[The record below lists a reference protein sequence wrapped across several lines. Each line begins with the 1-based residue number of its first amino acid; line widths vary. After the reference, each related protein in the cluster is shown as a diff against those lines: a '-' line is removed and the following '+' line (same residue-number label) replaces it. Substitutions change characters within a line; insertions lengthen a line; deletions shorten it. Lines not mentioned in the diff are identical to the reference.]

1 MSDDYF
7 SFTGNLFDQEAI
19 SRKPEALKGIRV
31 LDLSHMIFGP
41 TAARFLAQYGAE
53 VIKVEVPYQG
63 DYWRGST
70 YWGKY
75 WKHANPLWHFI
86 NHSKYFAAID
96 VKKPK
101 GKDLILKLAQMSDVV
116 IENFTSGTVEAW
128 GIGYSQ
134 VSQLNPKIIYA
145 SLSTYGQFGPMRFL
159 PGWDL
164 LAQGASGVLSLTGHP
179 ETDRYFKI
187 PDFFGDFFPGY
198 FAAMMILMALH
209 YRERTGEGQYLDVC
223 QAEILMRSLFH
234 FTHFS
239 LTGKELGRTGN
250 ADPTMAPS
258 GIFKTRDKK
267 FVALAIGTDSQFRSL
282 CKAMDRA
289 DLAEDPRFRKA
300 LDRLQPKNA
309 QELNGLLNNWAS
321 SQAASELI
329 TLGKKHRFAVSEVMD
344 DVQIYRDSWRKE
356 RGSVV
361 SYEDEMYKTM
371 VLEGPLS
378 MLSKTPGRIKW
389 LTRPLG
395 YHNRY
400 LLKKLLGL
408 KEAEIRRLE
417 KERVVG
423 YWDYRVGQRPPV
435 YYDMDKDPVFN
446 YDSALPSPLA
456 GEGKGGGERGR

>member
-1 MSDDYF
+1 MADDYF
-7 SFTGNLFDQEAI
+7 DFTGKMFDPKTIPE
-19 SRKPEALKGIRV
+19 KPEALKGIRV

-101 GKDLILKLAQMSDVV
+101 GKELILKLAKLSDVV

-134 VSQLNPKIIYA
+134 VSKFNPRVIYA

-164 LAQGASGVLSLTGHP
+164 LAQGTSGVLSLTGHP
-179 ETDRYFKI
+179 ETDKFFKV

-198 FAAMMILMALH
+198 FASMMILMALH

-234 FTHFS
+234 FTH
-239 LTGKELGRTGN
+239 LQMTGKELGRTGN
-250 ADPTMAPS
+250 LDPTMAPS
-258 GIFKTRDKK
+258 GIFKTKDGK
-267 FVALAIGTDSQFRSL
+267 FVALAVATDGQFQSL
-282 CKAMDRA
+282 CQAMDRSA
-289 DLAEDPRFRKA
+289 LAVDPRFRKA
-300 LDRLQPKNA
+300 TDRLKEENA
-309 QELNGLLNNWAS
+309 RDLNGIVQNWVTS
-321 SQAASELI
+321 RTASELI
-329 TLGKKHRFAVSEVMD
+329 ALGRRHRFAASEVMD
-344 DVQIYRDSWRKE
+344 DVQISQDPWRRE
-356 RGSVV
+356 RGNVV
-361 SYEDEMYKTM
+361 THEDEMYKTM
-371 VLEGPLS
+371 VLQGPLS

-400 LLKKLLGL
+400 LLKKMLGL

-435 YYDMDKDPVFN
+435 YYDIDRDPIFH
-446 YDSALPSPLA
+446 YSSPEETPA
-456 GEGKGGGERGR
+456 GERTR